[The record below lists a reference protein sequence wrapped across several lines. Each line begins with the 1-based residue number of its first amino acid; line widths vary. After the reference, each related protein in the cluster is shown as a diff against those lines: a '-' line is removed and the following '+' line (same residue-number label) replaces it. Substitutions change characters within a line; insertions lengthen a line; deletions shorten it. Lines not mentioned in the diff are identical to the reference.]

1 MEEYMSFKQS
11 IRGFDKDEVM
21 EYIRKQEEEFNQ
33 RLMAMEKE
41 IRKRDKII
49 SELKNRI
56 VMKDDQVE
64 HMERD
69 IRNKY
74 QKYIDHYRQIGDI
87 LYESKMK
94 GQRIVDDANDEAS
107 RIIGNAESEA
117 QKRILSV
124 QGQIDRKLTDGKR
137 KYLAVQD
144 EMNEIVEM
152 FNQMQRKFMVS
163 YKEVHEIIQSMP
175 SSLSDMRSEPESA
188 GMHYY
193 DEDSADDDFDIGPFG
208 MYGKMDELDDDP
220 DEDAG
225 ANFGDTV
232 TYSIIKEKAPV
243 SDDIEGTDELAKLD
257 GASATDIERHKS

>member
-1 MEEYMSFKQS
+1 MEEYMSFKQAL
-11 IRGFDKDEVM
+11 RGFDKDEVM
-21 EYIRKQEEEFNQ
+21 DYIRKQEEDYNQ

-94 GQRIVDDANDEAS
+94 GQRIVDDANDEAA
-107 RIIGNAESEA
+107 RILANAESEA

-124 QGQIDRKLTDGKR
+124 QGQIDRKLTDGKK
-137 KYLAVQD
+137 KYLSVQD

-175 SSLSDMRSEPESA
+175 SSLSDMRSEPA
-188 GMHYY
+188 GGHYY
-193 DEDSADDDFDIGPFG
+193 DDDSADDDFDIGPFG
-208 MYGKMDELDDDP
+208 KYADMDELDDEP
-220 DEDAG
+220 DDDFGE
-225 ANFGDTV
+225 NPGDTV
-232 TYSIIKEKAPV
+232 TYRRSERSEPQ
-243 SDDIEGTDELAKLD
+243 SDDIEGADELAKLD
-257 GASATDIERHKS
+257 GATAADVERHKS